1 MGKGAFIVSDFE
13 EKYDETLEKLEEL
26 VKNKRYNELKKEFND
41 LYPTDIAFLLDD
53 MPEEYRPVMFRLLPK
68 DIAADVFVEL
78 ESDSQEMLIKSFSN
92 TELESILDEL
102 YLDDTVDIIE
112 EMPANVVKR
121 ILKYSDPDTRK
132 EINKI
137 LQYPEDSAG
146 SIMTTEFIKL
156 RQYNTVEQAF
166 DIIRKNGDEAETINV
181 CYVTDEGCHLQGYV
195 TIRTLVLEKNTST
208 KIADIMDTQIISV
221 NTLED
226 KENVAQDMSKYDF
239 DAMPVVDSENRIVGI
254 VTFDDAI
261 DVMEEEA
268 TEDIEKMAA
277 ITPMD
282 KPYLRTSIFE
292 LWKARIPWLLLLMIS
307 ATFTGSII
315 TGFEDKLATMTVLT
329 AFIPM
334 LMDTGGNSGG
344 QASVTVIRAMSLG
357 EVTFRDFFKVIW
369 KEIRVGLVCGL
380 SLAAANFI
388 KIWLVDHLIMHND
401 DITLIVDLAICL
413 TLVVEIVFAKF
424 IGCTLPMIA
433 KKVGFDPAVMSSPF
447 ITTVVDAVSLLVYF
461 GIATALIPQLH

>member
-1 MGKGAFIVSDFE
+1 M
-13 EKYDETLEKLEEL
+13 ETNIISL
-26 VKNKRYNELKKEFND
+26 N
-41 LYPTDIAFLLDD
+41 TLDD
-53 MPEEYRPVMFRLLPK
+53 Q
-68 DIAADVFVEL
+68 EL
-78 ESDSQEMLIKSFSN
+78 ATQLFD
-92 TELESILDEL
+92 
-102 YLDDTVDIIE
+102 
-112 EMPANVVKR
+112 
-121 ILKYSDPDTRK
+121 KY
-132 EINKI
+132 NF
-137 LQYPEDSAG
+137 LA
-146 SIMTTEFIKL
+146 L
-156 RQYNTVEQAF
+156 
-166 DIIRKNGDEAETINV
+166 
-181 CYVTDEGCHLQGYV
+181 
-195 TIRTLVLEKNTST
+195 
-208 KIADIMDTQIISV
+208 
-221 NTLED
+221 
-226 KENVAQDMSKYDF
+226 
-239 DAMPVVDSENRIVGI
+239 PVVDMEGRLVGI
-254 VTFDDAI
+254 ITVDDAI
-261 DVMEEEA
+261 DVIQEEN
-268 TEDIEKMAA
+268 TEDIQKMNAMLPTEK
-277 ITPMD
+277 T
-282 KPYLRTSIFE
+282 YLKTSVFE
-292 LWKARIPWLLLLMIS
+292 TWKSRFPWLLLLMIS

-315 TGFEDKLATMTVLT
+315 TGFEDKLAAMTVLT

-357 EVTFRDFFKVIW
+357 EVTFKDFFKVIW